1 MKRFFAALQSL
12 PTLFGILALALVI
25 VIASLPAAGLASEMF
40 PKPPVPSSRD
50 MGRTKM
56 TPAKAGQTQTAA
68 ADSQS
73 NIKLGKVA
81 KGSETTRTTTKH
93 PASLQ

>member
-1 MKRFFAALQSL
+1 MKRLCAAL
-12 PTLFGILALALVI
+12 PALALVLAFALA
-25 VIASLPAAGLASEMF
+25 VIALPAAGLASDMF

-56 TPAKAGQTQTAA
+56 TRTAKTGQTNAN
-68 ADSQS
+68 SGPS
-73 NIKLGKVA
+73 SIKLGKVV
-81 KGSETTRTTTKH
+81 KSSSDTGKTTTTKP

>member
-1 MKRFFAALQSL
+1 MKRFFTALPAL
-12 PTLFGILALALVI
+12 IGVLALALL
-25 VIASLPAAGLASEMF
+25 LPAAGLASEMF

-56 TPAKAGQTQTAA
+56 TRDKTGQTQTTA

-73 NIKLGKVA
+73 NIKLGKVVRS
-81 KGSETTRTTTKH
+81 GETNKTTTAKP

>member
-1 MKRFFAALQSL
+1 MKRFFTTLPALIGL
-12 PTLFGILALALVI
+12 LALALL
-25 VIASLPAAGLASEMF
+25 LPAAGLASDMF

-56 TPAKAGQTQTAA
+56 TSTKTGQPQSTAA
-68 ADSQS
+68 ESQS
-73 NIKLGKVA
+73 NIKLGKVV
-81 KGSETTRTTTKH
+81 KSGETTKTTTTNP